1 MTESVDG
8 ALRDRLEAI
17 NARYRAERE
26 KRLRPDGTDQ
36 YSALVG
42 VFEDFDRDPYA
53 DPNFTREPV
62 VDQVEVAIIGG
73 GIGGLMAAAR
83 LSERGVTNVR
93 IIDKAADFGGTWY
106 WNRYPGAACDTESYI
121 YVPLAEE
128 TGFVPTEKYAKAYE
142 IFAQCQRI
150 GRRYNLY
157 DKALFQT
164 MVRDVHWNDETSHWS
179 VITNRG
185 DTLQARFLIV
195 AGGIMHKAKMP
206 RIPGAETFKGK
217 CFHSSRWD
225 YGYTGGSPTTKMDKL
240 ADKTVAI
247 IGTGA
252 TSVQI
257 IPRLAETAGQLY
269 VVQRTPSS
277 VGARDNRPTDPEW
290 ANSLKPGW
298 QVERMENF
306 TRIVSGQEAG
316 EDMVADGWTR
326 IFGRNPNALGLV
338 TEEEHL
344 LDLEMT
350 DEVRARV
357 DSIVTDPATA
367 AGLKPWY
374 NLMCKRPCFH
384 DEYLPAFN
392 RPNVKLVDTD
402 GQGVER
408 ITEDAI
414 VVGGVTYPVDCI
426 VYASG
431 FELGSN
437 YKIKLGF
444 EIHGRGGVSMT
455 DAWAQ
460 GPATLHGMLARGF
473 PNLMI
478 FDQLQGGIAIN
489 FAHLLSELANHASWL
504 IAHCVEQ
511 GIAEIE
517 PTAEAQ
523 EAWFATLLSRL
534 GAQAMFFAQCT
545 PGYFNAEG
553 RMDPSAIRTIPFFG
567 PLLDFVQVLR
577 DWRATGALEG
587 LETSQEKTAA

>member
-1 MTESVDG
+1 
-8 ALRDRLEAI
+8 
-17 NARYRAERE
+17 
-26 KRLRPDGTDQ
+26 
-36 YSALVG
+36 
-42 VFEDFDRDPYA
+42 
-53 DPNFTREPV
+53 
-62 VDQVEVAIIGG
+62 
-73 GIGGLMAAAR
+73 
-83 LSERGVTNVR
+83 
-93 IIDKAADFGGTWY
+93 
-106 WNRYPGAACDTESYI
+106 
-121 YVPLAEE
+121 
-128 TGFVPTEKYAKAYE
+128 
-142 IFAQCQRI
+142 
-150 GRRYNLY
+150 
-157 DKALFQT
+157 
-164 MVRDVHWNDETSHWS
+164 
-179 VITNRG
+179 
-185 DTLQARFLIV
+185 
-195 AGGIMHKAKMP
+195 
-206 RIPGAETFKGK
+206 
-217 CFHSSRWD
+217 
-225 YGYTGGSPTTKMDKL
+225 
-240 ADKTVAI
+240 
-247 IGTGA
+247 
-252 TSVQI
+252 
-257 IPRLAETAGQLY
+257 
-269 VVQRTPSS
+269 
-277 VGARDNRPTDPEW
+277 
-290 ANSLKPGW
+290 
-298 QVERMENF
+298 
-306 TRIVSGQEAG
+306 
-316 EDMVADGWTR
+316 
-326 IFGRNPNALGLV
+326 
-338 TEEEHL
+338 
-344 LDLEMT
+344 
-350 DEVRARV
+350 
-357 DSIVTDPATA
+357 
-367 AGLKPWY
+367 LKPWY

-392 RPNVKLVDTD
+392 QPNVKLVDTD

-534 GAQAMFFAQCT
+534 GPQAMFFAQCT

-577 DWRATGALEG
+577 DWRATGTLEG